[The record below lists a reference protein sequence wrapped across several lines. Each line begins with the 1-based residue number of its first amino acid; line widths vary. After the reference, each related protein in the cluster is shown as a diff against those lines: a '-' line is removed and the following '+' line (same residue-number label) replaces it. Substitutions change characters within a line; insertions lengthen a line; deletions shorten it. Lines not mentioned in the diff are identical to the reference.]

1 MVIIIDTHFIKC
13 YYCFENVEYVKSDIF
28 KTTKGEGANCMPEFI
43 GNIGTHKL
51 HSVRFADG
59 RCKLDSMK
67 PENKVEFDTLEE
79 GLNFP
84 NTDRKALFPCA
95 ICIPKYEQSISKKE
109 G

>member
-1 MVIIIDTHFIKC
+1 M
-13 YYCFENVEYVKSDIF
+13 
-28 KTTKGEGANCMPEFI
+28 AEFV

-79 GLNFP
+79 GFNYP
-84 NTDRKALFPCA
+84 SPERKVLIPCA
-95 ICIPKYEQSISKKE
+95 ISIPKYEKSISKKE